1 MSINIFGGE
10 DSIDIKKANIIAS
23 EVISIDRA
31 NAAMA
36 FGWGAGQFPRF
47 VTNIGVGNWGIVNQT
62 TGVYNAS
69 AVHSG
74 NTVYFTGMN
83 ANTAHEHKIKV
94 INDLSDFA
102 VN

>member
-1 MSINIFGGE
+1 MGLSVSVVP
-10 DSIDIKKANIIAS
+10 DAVDLKKANFIAS
-23 EVISIDRA
+23 EVINVDRA
-31 NAAMA
+31 NAAMG
-36 FGWGAGQFPRF
+36 FGWGTTIPRMI
-47 VTNIGVGNWGIVNQT
+47 VGIGVGNWGIVNQT

-94 INDLSDFA
+94 INSLSDFA

>member
-1 MSINIFGGE
+1 MGLSVSVVP
-10 DSIDIKKANIIAS
+10 DAVDLKKANFIAS
-23 EVISIDRA
+23 EVIAVDRA
-31 NAAMA
+31 NAAMG
-36 FGWGAGQFPRF
+36 FGWGTTIPRMI
-47 VTNIGVGNWGIVNQT
+47 VGIGVGNWGIVNQT

-94 INDLSDFA
+94 INSLSDFA

>member
-1 MSINIFGGE
+1 MGLSVKVGT
-10 DSIDIKKANIIAS
+10 DSVNLKKANIIAS

-31 NAAMA
+31 NAAMG
-36 FGWGAGQFPRF
+36 FGWGATLPRMI
-47 VTNIGVGNWGIVNQT
+47 VNIGVGNWGIVNTT

-69 AVHSG
+69 AVQSG

-94 INDLSDFA
+94 INSLSDFA

>member
-1 MSINIFGGE
+1 MGVSISGGC
-10 DSIDIKKANIIAS
+10 DSIDTKKANIIAS
-23 EVISIDRA
+23 EVIAVDRA
-31 NAAMA
+31 NAAMG
-36 FGWGAGQFPRF
+36 FGWGTTIPRMI
-47 VTNIGVGNWGIVNQT
+47 VGIGVGNWGIFNT
-62 TGVYNAS
+62 TTEVYNAS

-94 INDLSDFA
+94 INSLSDFA

>member
-1 MSINIFGGE
+1 MAITFTSG
-10 DSIDIKKANIIAS
+10 IDTVDERKANFIAS

-31 NAAMA
+31 NAAMG
-36 FGWGAGQFPRF
+36 FGWGTTIPRMI
-47 VTNIGVGNWGIVNQT
+47 VGIGVGNWGIVNQT

-94 INDLSDFA
+94 INNLSDFA